1 MTKIKRK
8 KISKIRK
15 SRDLLFHKKWHQGVH
30 TTTHHSA
37 SFSVSF
43 TAQDK
48 SYHDVLLHWP
58 PQLRSISR
66 LSALLHWRRQIATL
80 LQSIIS
86 SVGGDGFQ
94 IRIGG

>member
-1 MTKIKRK
+1 MTMIKRK
-8 KISKIRK
+8 KKRK
-15 SRDLLFHKKWHQGVH
+15 SRDLLFHKKVASGC
-30 TTTHHSA
+30 TNHSA
-37 SFSVSF
+37 SFSVSL

-48 SYHDVLLHWP
+48 RYRDVLLHWP
-58 PQLRSISR
+58 PQLRSISG
-66 LSALLHWRRQIATL
+66 LSVLLHWRRQIATL